1 MHWKNQSKEQNR
13 EPTFA
18 RQIIAPRHLRPDN
31 YAHDNCAYSELRADY
46 CAPILARKLT
56 ILGPWDVQNIL
67 VLCDTHISN
76 VLKGSREL

>member
-1 MHWKNQSKEQNR
+1 MAQWER

-18 RQIIAPRHLRPDN
+18 RQIIAPRHLRPN
-31 YAHDNCAYSELRADY
+31 NCAHDNCAYIELRADNS
-46 CAPILARKLT
+46 APLLARKLT

-76 VLKGSREL
+76 WLTGSRKL